1 MKSHYVTFT
10 QRWIRGLL
18 SVALAVL
25 LAATVAADPFELE
38 WRTVDGGGQMFST
51 GGAYSLGGTIG
62 QHDASSFSSPMS
74 GGAYSLVGGFWPGA
88 VTATCGCPGNTNG
101 DSVKDGRDIQK
112 FVACVLATGP
122 GCACADVDGVPGV
135 SLGDVGVFVA
145 DLIAGTACP

>member
-1 MKSHYVTFT
+1 MATNVMTLKR
-10 QRWIRGLL
+10 RWIRAVITTGLT
-18 SVALAVL
+18 VGTV
-25 LAATVAADPFELE
+25 ATVSAAPFELE
-38 WRTVDGGGQMFST
+38 WRTVDGGGRMFST

-62 QHDASSFSSPMS
+62 QHDAGSFSSPMS

-88 VTATCGCPGNTNG
+88 ATVTCGCPGNTNG